1 MFTGIMLV
9 ILGAIFLGT
18 FAFPSKFVK
27 NYEWE
32 NLWGSFFFT
41 GLLVVPVV
49 VSSLVIKGL
58 WSTYM
63 DVPFGI
69 TAGVVALGF
78 MWGCG
83 FSMWGYGLSMLG
95 LSLGYALTMGTMALV
110 GSMLPFFMG
119 NADKAGTPGGLMV
132 IIGILICIGG
142 VALNGFAGLKREK
155 TSENAVDAAAAKK
168 HMIKGIIICIVA
180 GVLSS
185 GLNVGFHIGTNIGNI
200 TQLSIEKYGNAASM
214 AGLSV
219 WTLIF
224 IGGSIASCGY
234 SIILLTKNKTWKNFL
249 VKESPKNLM
258 FTAAMGIAHFA
269 CIFLYGLGSWKLG
282 VLGTSVGFA
291 IFQSG
296 SLLIGNGFGFFTGE
310 WANAPQVSKN
320 YLYAGLS
327 VLIGGII
334 IVSIGNALIS

>member
-1 MFTGIMLV
+1 MYSGIMLV
-9 ILGAIFLGT
+9 FLGAIFLGT

-32 NLWGSFFFT
+32 NLWGTFFFT
-41 GLLVVPVV
+41 GLLVIPVL
-49 VSSLVIKGL
+49 VSSLLIKGL
-58 WSTYM
+58 WATFM
-63 DVPFGI
+63 DVPIGV

-83 FSMWGYGLSMLG
+83 ASMFGYGLSTLG

-119 NADKAGTPGGLMV
+119 NADKAFTSGGLTV
-132 IIGILICIGG
+132 IIGILVCIGG
-142 VALNGFAGLKREK
+142 VAINGFAGLKREK
-155 TSENAVDAAAAKK
+155 TSENAVDAAAARKQ
-168 HMIKGIIICIVA
+168 MIKGIIICIVA
-180 GVLSS
+180 GVLCS

-200 TQLSIEKYGNAASM
+200 TQLSVEKYGNSPSL

-249 VKESPKNLM
+249 VKESPKNLIL
-258 FTAAMGIAHFA
+258 TALMGIAHFA
-269 CIFLYGLGSWKLG
+269 SIFLYGIGSWKLG
-282 VLGTSVGFA
+282 ALGTCVGFA

-296 SLLIGNGFGFFTGE
+296 SLLIANGFGFFTGE
-310 WANAPQVSKN
+310 WSNAPQVSKN

-327 VLIGGII
+327 VLIVGII
-334 IVSIGNALIS
+334 IVSIGNAIMV